1 MYVKP
6 SQWNALISQ
15 SDVVVVDVR
24 NLYETRIGSFRN
36 SLDPKTSSFR
46 HFPAWV
52 NSSPAM
58 RVPAKKPRIA
68 MYCTGGIRCEKASS
82 FMLARGFTEV
92 YHLEGGILKYLEEI
106 PDEESLWDGECFVF
120 DKRAAVGPGLRPGS
134 HRLCFSCKQAVNE
147 SDMTS
152 PLWEE
157 GVSCP
162 HCYRVKTDGDRDRAR
177 ARQTQFE
184 MWGVVGGPDKGR
196 RESKGHE
203 MEGGRV

>member
-15 SDVVVVDVR
+15 SDVAVVDVR
-24 NLYETRIGSFRN
+24 NLYETRIGRFRN

-46 HFPAWV
+46 HFPARV
-52 NSSPAM
+52 NSLPAM

-68 MYCTGGIRCEKASS
+68 MYCTGGIQCEKASS

-92 YHLEGGILKYLEEI
+92 YHLEGGILKYLEEV
-106 PDEESLWDGECFVF
+106 PEEESLWDGECFVF
-120 DKRAAVGPGLRPGS
+120 DKRVAVGPGLRPGS
-134 HRLCFSCKQAVNE
+134 HRSCFCCKQAVKE

-157 GVSCP
+157 GVWCP
-162 HCYRVKTDGDRDRAR
+162 HC
-177 ARQTQFE
+177 
-184 MWGVVGGPDKGR
+184 
-196 RESKGHE
+196 
-203 MEGGRV
+203 